1 LYFRSYIFSLSRA
14 VLGLV
19 TRAPAVYMPF
29 FKRILCEG
37 IISAVFLRLEIQ
49 VFVPSL
55 TLLTLL
61 TGVQ

>member
-1 LYFRSYIFSLSRA
+1 LYFHSYIFSLARA
-14 VLGLV
+14 ILGLV
-19 TRAPAVYMPF
+19 TRASAVYMPF
-29 FKRILCEG
+29 FKRVFCEG

>member
-14 VLGLV
+14 ILGLV
-19 TRAPAVYMPF
+19 ARAPAVYVPF
-29 FKRILCEG
+29 FKRILCKG

-49 VFVPSL
+49 VFVPYL